1 MLLLFNGPIFRG
13 LALMQSRLQ
22 HKHNISRKRDK
33 HQDPQS
39 LLIKVYLVEPRV
51 NSSCKE
57 QQ

>member
-22 HKHNISRKRDK
+22 HKHNISRKRDE
-33 HQDPQS
+33 HQDLQS
-39 LLIKVYLVEPRV
+39 LLIKVFLVEPKLDS
-51 NSSCKE
+51 NSQE